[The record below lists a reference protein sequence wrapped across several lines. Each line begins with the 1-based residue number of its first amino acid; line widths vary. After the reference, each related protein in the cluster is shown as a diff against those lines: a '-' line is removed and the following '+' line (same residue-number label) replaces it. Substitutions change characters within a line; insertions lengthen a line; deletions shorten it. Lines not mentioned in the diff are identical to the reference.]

1 MPKGKV
7 VGLKP
12 YSFKNDKGELV
23 EGTKVFVSTPIT
35 VNGGLG
41 FETEWFNLSK
51 DREKKVLEG
60 AGSIMEC
67 LDDTIYY
74 GKSTQG
80 SIDRI
85 EVL

>member
-7 VGLKP
+7 CGLKP

-23 EGTKVFVSTPIT
+23 EGTKVFVSSPIS
-35 VNGGLG
+35 VAGGSG
-41 FETEWFNLSK
+41 IEVEYFNLSK

-60 AGSIMEC
+60 ASTIMET
-67 LDDTIYY
+67 LEEDIYY

-80 SIDRI
+80 AIDRI